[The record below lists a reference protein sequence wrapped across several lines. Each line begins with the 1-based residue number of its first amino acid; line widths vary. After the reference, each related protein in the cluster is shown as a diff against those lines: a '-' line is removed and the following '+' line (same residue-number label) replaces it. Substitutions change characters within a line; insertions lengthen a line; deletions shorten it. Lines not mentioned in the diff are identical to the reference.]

1 MADEVVRQAH
11 HERDIKDIHSWRE
24 FERELANL
32 GEDIRRTIELE
43 CEAFAPDPIASRERR
58 ERTEKDYQF
67 FCQTYFPHYVPTA
80 HFSLFQ
86 QFIFK
91 RFPDVIDGD
100 ADGREVHLAP
110 RGEAKSTY
118 ETQLGSL
125 WCIVTGRKHMI
136 GIIMNTEEQ
145 AAEMLESIKAELDTN
160 PRLLLD
166 FPNATGQGRVWQSAT
181 AITANNI
188 KIRIGG
194 TGKKIRGMKHGPYR
208 PDLIFLDDLE
218 NDEQVKQKA
227 QRDKTEKYVL
237 SAVLG
242 LAPPS
247 KPDNPNV
254 TGMDVFWV
262 GTSLHYDAAINRVS
276 NAAGWRRKVFRSIMK
291 MPDNMALWEQWEAL
305 YTRLPTQNLENYLNG
320 GHHDERAEFEIEALE
335 FYQKNKATMDA
346 GAVVSWSIRPLYRLM
361 CIRATNH
368 QAFAQ
373 EYQNEAGND
382 ENAPFKTIQFWVNR
396 LNDWVFYGAVDPSL
410 GKKGTSGATGDP
422 SAILVGGFNRNTM
435 ILDVVEAD
443 ICRRVPDLIITRAVE
458 LQIEY
463 GCIGWAIESVQYQ
476 YILNSLLI
484 KAGAAQ
490 GIAFPAIPVI
500 PINDKNLRIM
510 SLQPHVNNGL
520 IRLGHNQSTL
530 IEQLKFYPEAD
541 HDDGPDS
548 LEMLWK
554 LAIEFGGEWKYISAA
569 GKLRANER
577 MGRLNEANYHALND
591 ARNQFYDEWDDDD

>member
-1 MADEVVRQAH
+1 MAD
-11 HERDIKDIHSWRE
+11 DIKDIRSWRE
-24 FERELANL
+24 FEKELANL
-32 GEDIRRTIELE
+32 GDDIRRTIELE

-58 ERTEKDYQF
+58 ERATHDYQF

-86 QFIFK
+86 YFIFK
-91 RFPDVIDGD
+91 RLPEVIDGK

-166 FPNATGQGRVWQSAT
+166 FPKATGQGRVWQSAT

-218 NDEQVKQKA
+218 NDEQVKQKS

-242 LAPPS
+242 LAPPQG
-247 KPDNPNV
+247 
-254 TGMDVFWV
+254 GMDVFWV
-262 GTSLHYDAAINRVS
+262 GTSLHYNAAINRIAS
-276 NAAGWRRKVFRSIMK
+276 APGWRRRVFKAIMR
-291 MPDNMALWEQWEAL
+291 MPDNMALWEQWEAI
-305 YTRLPTQNLENYLNG
+305 YTRSG
-320 GHHDERAEFEIEALE
+320 DDDERALSEQEALD
-335 FYQKNKATMDA
+335 FYTEYKDA
-346 GAVVSWSIRPLYRLM
+346 MELGAVVSWANVRPLYRLM
-361 CIRATNH
+361 CIRATDH
-368 QAFAQ
+368 DAFNQ
-373 EYQNEAGND
+373 EYQNEAGNND
-382 ENAPFKTIQFWVNR
+382 DAPFKNIQFWVNR
-396 LNDWVFYGAVDPSL
+396 LPDWVFFGSCDPSL
-410 GKKGTSGATGDP
+410 GKKGTKGDP
-422 SAILVGGFNRNTM
+422 SALLVGGLNRNTM
-435 ILDVVEAD
+435 QLDVVEAD
-443 ICRRVPDLIITRAVE
+443 ICRRVPDLIIDRCIE
-458 LQIEY
+458 LQQEY
-463 GCIGWAIESVQYQ
+463 GCVAWAIETIQFQAFLYSE
-476 YILNSLLI
+476 LI
-484 KAGAAQ
+484 KRSSLR
-490 GIAFPAIPVI
+490 GIAFPAV
-500 PINDKNLRIM
+500 PITPSTDKGLRIISM
-510 SLQPHVNNGL
+510 QPHVNNGL
-520 IRLGHNQSTL
+520 IRLGRSQSTL

-541 HDDGPDS
+541 HDDGPDA

-554 LAIEFGGEWKYISAA
+554 LATEFGGEWKYTSAA
-569 GKLRANER
+569 NNSRGQ
-577 MGRLNEANYHALND
+577 
-591 ARNQFYDEWDDDD
+591 ARRGSSYQEYDEWDDDD